1 MVTRGCRFAQIFG
14 KRQMAARP
22 EMRHADI
29 LEVFE
34 LSLVRV
40 HPPNIFS
47 FIVRQLTLS
56 QFGLNCVV
64 RVTYP
69 RSWARGDA
77 HRLISTAETY
87 S

>member
-14 KRQMAARP
+14 KRQMVARP

-34 LSLVRV
+34 LLLVRV

-47 FIVRQLTLS
+47 FIVRQPTLS
-56 QFGLNCVV
+56 PFGLNHVLRDLPAV
-64 RVTYP
+64 LGSGRRP
-69 RSWARGDA
+69 SSHFD
-77 HRLISTAETY
+77 S
-87 S
+87 